1 MASPPRPTVVILDD
15 EQRAREML
23 RRSLERYGYE
33 TVETATVR
41 DAISALRRGSASA
54 AILDVRLPEEQ
65 TGLDVLSQFR
75 REAPEAKVPVII
87 LTGSLLSDEEEA
99 EITRQRGFLFLKP
112 ESLES
117 LMKFLDQLL
126 ERDQP
131 Q

>member
-1 MASPPRPTVVILDD
+1 MVAPPRPRVVILDD
-15 EQRAREML
+15 EQRARDML
-23 RRSLERYGYE
+23 RRCLDRYGYE
-33 TVETATVR
+33 AIETETVR
-41 DAISALRRGSASA
+41 DAIGALREAAPSA

-65 TGLDVLSQFR
+65 TGLDVLRQFR

-87 LTGSLLSDEEEA
+87 LTGSLLSDDEEA
-99 EITRQRGFLFLKP
+99 EITRQRGFLFQKP
-112 ESLES
+112 ESLDG